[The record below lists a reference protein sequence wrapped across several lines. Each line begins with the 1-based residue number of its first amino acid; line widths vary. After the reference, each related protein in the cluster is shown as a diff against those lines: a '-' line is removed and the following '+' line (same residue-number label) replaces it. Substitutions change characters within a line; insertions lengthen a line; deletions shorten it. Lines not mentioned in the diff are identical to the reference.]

1 MYYIMYFIIIYVCMQ
16 SIWLFLVKRYD
27 YSMDD
32 LVVDHLFS
40 KIVVQY
46 NIPFQMDFYKYLKSR
61 GKIFP

>member
-1 MYYIMYFIIIYVCMQ
+1 MQ
-16 SIWLFLVKRYD
+16 SIWMFLVKRYD